1 MDINMINKIIFR
13 AYDIRGIYSREIGEK
28 TAELAGF
35 YYPLFLLGSDAT
47 KLKKRRRLTIF
58 VSRDTRPSSPKLFAA
73 LKKGLLKNGVKII
86 DGGLTTTPQHY
97 FCVNKTK
104 ADGGLMITASHRP
117 GRYNGIKLTRRQAVP
132 VSGEEFLKF
141 LGKQK
146 IINLDVPRPSTW
158 NPYFQVKDFR
168 KEYIEFLLGAVKF
181 PKSAKKLKII
191 IDNGNGM
198 AGLILRDLLKKLPL
212 KFSIL
217 FEKPDCS
224 FPNHEANPIKAKT
237 LTALK
242 KEIKKQKADLGM
254 AFDGD
259 GDRVVFL
266 DAKGKAVRPD
276 LTAALLASE
285 YLKKRKGLKIAYDLR
300 LSKIVPETIKKLGG
314 VPLKCRVGHKFF
326 KILMREKKAFF
337 GGELSGHYY
346 FKKFFNADSAIF
358 TALEVLKIIALK
370 NKSLEELIF
379 PFRKYFHSGELNF
392 KIADKKKAAEKIKKR
407 FIRLGRKSGKLDETD
422 GITLEFP
429 DWWFNLR
436 PSNTEPVVRLTIEAE
451 TKKLLAAKKETLVK
465 ILKKFQ

>member
-1 MDINMINKIIFR
+1 MKINRQIFR
-13 AYDIRGIYSREIGEK
+13 AYDIRGIYSREINEK

-35 YYPLFLLGSDAT
+35 YYPLFLRGNAVS

-58 VSRDTRPSSPKLFAA
+58 ISRDARPSSPKLLAA
-73 LKKGLLKNGVKII
+73 LKKGLLKSGVKII
-86 DGGLTTTPQHY
+86 DGGLTTTPQYY

-104 ADGGLMITASHRP
+104 ADGGLMITASHLP

-132 VSGEEFLKF
+132 ASGEEFLKF

-146 IINLDVPRPSTW
+146 IADLAATRPSEEKI
-158 NPYFQVKDFR
+158 VKKDFR
-168 KEYIEFLLGAVKF
+168 KEYVEFLLGAAKF
-181 PKSAKKLKII
+181 PSANRAGGRAKKLKII

-224 FPNHEANPIKAKT
+224 FPNHEANPIKEVT
-237 LTALK
+237 LATLK

-326 KILMREKKAFF
+326 KILLKEKKAFF

-346 FKKFFNADSAIF
+346 FKKFFNADSALF
-358 TALEVLKIIALK
+358 AALEVLKIIALK

-392 KIADKKKAAEKIKKR
+392 KIADKEKATEEIKHL
-407 FIRLGRKSGKLDETD
+407 FKSGKLDETD
-422 GITLEFP
+422 GVTLEFP
-429 DWWFNLR
+429 DWRFNLR
-436 PSNTEPVVRLTIEAE
+436 PSNTEPVVRLVIEAE

-465 ILKKFQ
+465 ILKKFR